1 MPQKARPHIRQGLL
15 IGFLALASAVA
26 VHAQVTRVDFQVV
39 HMQLQRVP
47 DAQYVAIR
55 TPEAWAA
62 VWPTNLKDPNAA
74 PIPNIDFTHF
84 ILLIANTGV
93 KPSSGYMNV
102 FASVDTV
109 PASMTGA
116 PPSNKPVTVVH
127 IVEIGPGN
135 CPVLT
140 QLTSSI
146 SYALIPQTTN
156 EIRFQVSNA
165 DSDCTAPVSSS
176 GSSRAR
182 CGIPAIRRLSYR
194 HRVR

>member
-1 MPQKARPHIRQGLL
+1 MRQKARAPVEQGLL
-15 IGFLALASAVA
+15 IGFLALASGVA
-26 VHAQVTRVDFQVV
+26 AHAQVTRVDFQVI
-39 HMQLQRVP
+39 HIRLQRFP
-47 DAQYVAIR
+47 DEHYAVIR

-62 VWPTNLKDPNAA
+62 LWPTNPKDPNAA
-74 PIPNIDFTHF
+74 PIPNIDFKRF

-109 PASMTGA
+109 PDPMTAA
-116 PPSNKPVTVVH
+116 PPSNKPVTLVH
-127 IVEIGPGN
+127 VVEIGPGN

-156 EIRFQVSNA
+156 EIRFQVSKA
-165 DSDCTAPVSSS
+165 DGDCTVPVNPPF
-176 GSSRAR
+176 
-182 CGIPAIRRLSYR
+182 IK
-194 HRVR
+194 